1 MRVSPTLLNQNN
13 IIANNKPIWWV
24 DNTDETGVWLFS
36 FDKVKIYNLFADY
49 PHKLSAMERRIFDA
63 ENPFWRDFFSDRK

>member
-1 MRVSPTLLNQNN
+1 M
-13 IIANNKPIWWV
+13 ANRRFYKNKPTDTILWV
-24 DNTDETGVWLFS
+24 DNTDEIGVWLFS

-49 PHKLSAMERRIFDA
+49 PNKLSAMERKIFDA